1 MSYFTI
7 TPTMTMTLTTA
18 KPIHKRAYPMIECWA
33 PLPMIECWAPLP
45 MIECWPLKEIPCF
58 PASSTNSIELK
69 EIPCWMP

>member
-18 KPIHKRAYPMIECWA
+18 KPIHKRAY
-33 PLPMIECWAPLP
+33 PMIECWAPLP